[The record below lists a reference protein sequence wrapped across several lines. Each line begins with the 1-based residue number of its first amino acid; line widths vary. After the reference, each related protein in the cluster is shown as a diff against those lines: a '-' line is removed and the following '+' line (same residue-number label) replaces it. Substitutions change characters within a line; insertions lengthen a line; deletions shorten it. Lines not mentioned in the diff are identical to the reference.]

1 MHTFRT
7 AAPTRAAASAL
18 LALSCACLAGPA
30 GAAAPTVQFGAAHYD
45 QPLRGFSGDSN
56 WGGYV
61 ARGSNFTSISGSWTM
76 PNVVCTSSDDLYAPW
91 IGIDGY
97 GSRTVE
103 QTGVQVDCS
112 NGSPEY
118 SGWYE
123 MYPAAPRYFNEPVSA
138 GDVFT
143 ASVVGSGSSYSLK
156 LSDTTKGWTKTARA
170 SLSAADASA
179 EAVIESPTGSYP
191 SFARQD
197 FSAITVNGRSFDTYG
212 PQAID
217 SGQYTETPLN
227 GGSFSIVPG

>member
-7 AAPTRAAASAL
+7 AVPTRAAAAAL

-30 GAAAPTVQFGAAHYD
+30 SAAAPVSFKTVSYD
-45 QPLRGFSGDSN
+45 HPLHGFSGNST

-61 ARGSNFTSISGSWTM
+61 AQGYDFTTITGSWTM
-76 PNVVCTSSDDLYAPW
+76 PQVTCNSYNDLYAPW

-97 GSRTVE
+97 GSQTVE

-112 NGSPEY
+112 SGYPEY

-123 MYPAAPRYFNEPVSA
+123 MYPAPPQYFNEPVDA
-138 GDVFT
+138 GDHFS
-143 ASVVGSGSSYSLK
+143 ASVVDNGGGTYSLR
-156 LSDTTKGWTKTARA
+156 LSDTTKGWTKTTQQY
-170 SLSAADASA
+170 LNGNDISA

-191 SFARQD
+191 SFNEQD
-197 FSAITVNGRSFDTYG
+197 FSNITVNGQLFDAYN
-212 PQAID
+212 PQAMD
-217 SGQYTETPLN
+217 SGPYTETPLN